1 MGAFTICSSLQCLM
15 IRERIPNSRGL
26 KNREKIANEVTAMQR
41 QVFCNNLLRGKF
53 AFQKKKKKERAW
65 LQSAAWSKDLSK
77 NLAEQSLFRFAF
89 EPKSSLIRRC
99 HISRGDKGRKV
110 ITARGNGYTQP
121 SPTRLLV
128 FPYREMRGWE
138 AFPFCGR
145 LRAFPAQKSRTSSHV
160 EFDRIAENW
169 WNSFG
174 I

>member
-1 MGAFTICSSLQCLM
+1 MFDDSRTNTQLPRLEKSRKNCKWSYGDATSGILQQPVARKICF
-15 IRERIPNSRGL
+15 P
-26 KNREKIANEVTAMQR
+26 
-41 QVFCNNLLRGKF
+41 
-53 AFQKKKKKERAW
+53 KKKKKERAW

-169 WNSFG
+169 WNSFE
-174 I
+174 IYISRSS